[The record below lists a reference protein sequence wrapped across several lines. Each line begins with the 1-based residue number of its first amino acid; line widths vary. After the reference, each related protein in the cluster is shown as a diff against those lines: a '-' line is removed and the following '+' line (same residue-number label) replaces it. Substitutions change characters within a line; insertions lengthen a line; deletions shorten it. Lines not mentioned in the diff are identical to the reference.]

1 MPFVRHAHEAH
12 RSANDFRER
21 RPAMLR
27 VIDHLIE
34 RIEALIFR
42 DRRAWQNGPAQR

>member
-1 MPFVRHAHEAH
+1 MISTET
-12 RSANDFRER
+12 
-21 RPAMLR
+21 AMLR

-42 DRRAWQNGPAQR
+42 DRRACGEARTGD